1 MTALGI
7 PLPATV
13 APPVQSAYGA
23 GADLL
28 GRSRRGYGLEQAKIP
43 VEVDEGRGVA
53 LVGRHADDDGFQ
65 AIIFALVQASAAA
78 VADAIGQR
86 WLAGQVV
93 HPLALLAG
101 AAPAQALTISGKGSS

>member
-1 MTALGI
+1 MGI

-13 APPVQSAYGA
+13 PPRVQSAYRA
-23 GADLL
+23 GADLR
-28 GRSRRGYGLEQAKIP
+28 GRSRRGNGLEQAKIP

-53 LVGRHADDDGFQ
+53 LEGRHADDDGFQ

-86 WLAGQVV
+86 GWRVRWYTLLHFSQVRR
-93 HPLALLAG
+93 PLRRS
-101 AAPAQALTISGKGSS
+101 TISGKGSS